1 MLALAAQRFL
11 PLFQQS
17 YNAWS
22 RLQSSKSGLFD
33 LRRFS
38 LFLNEDISPLD
49 EKFVKSKRK
58 LKFKKKIDLIQINFS
73 YSPKKKVLSNKSIE
87 LLKGKIIGISGKSG
101 TGKSTLLNI
110 ILGLIKAN
118 SGKTVVDG
126 KIIDPYHNVLYQNL
140 FSLVPQDIFI
150 FNDSLKRNVILN
162 NHYNKKRYFNCLK
175 VVGLLDELSLYIND
189 STLLLGENGS
199 ALSGGQKQKVG
210 IARGLYSN
218 SDIVILDEPTSAMDE
233 KNEDLLIC
241 ELKRLRNKKTFIIVS
256 HSHTVLSNCDYTY
269 NFITTR

>member
-1 MLALAAQRFL
+1 M
-11 PLFQQS
+11 
-17 YNAWS
+17 
-22 RLQSSKSGLFD
+22 
-33 LRRFS
+33 
-38 LFLNEDISPLD
+38 
-49 EKFVKSKRK
+49 
-58 LKFKKKIDLIQINFS
+58 
-73 YSPKKKVLSNKSIE
+73 
-87 LLKGKIIGISGKSG
+87 
-101 TGKSTLLNI
+101 
-110 ILGLIKAN
+110 
-118 SGKTVVDG
+118 
-126 KIIDPYHNVLYQNL
+126 LYQNL

-175 VVGLLDELSLYIND
+175 VVGLLNELSLYIND